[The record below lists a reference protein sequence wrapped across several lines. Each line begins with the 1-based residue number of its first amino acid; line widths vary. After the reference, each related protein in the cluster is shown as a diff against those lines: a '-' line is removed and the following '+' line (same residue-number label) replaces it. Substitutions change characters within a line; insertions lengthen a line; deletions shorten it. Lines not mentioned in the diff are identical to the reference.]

1 MRVALVLIYP
11 CGKARNSPPGG
22 ALKEGRQ
29 TYEMAVRQWARIPFP
44 LALDYFGSV
53 LAVKGVL
60 RRFAPWNRSGPIRR
74 GWLFTR
80 EKGG

>member
-1 MRVALVLIYP
+1 MKWRYAS
-11 CGKARNSPPGG
+11 GQES
-22 ALKEGRQ
+22 
-29 TYEMAVRQWARIPFP
+29 PFP